1 MRASCAAVLSAALP
15 PLCPARREPLAS
27 AGGLCPACWSKVAFI
42 TPPYCERLGIPFAYD
57 AGPGLLSME
66 AIAEPPAYGRAR
78 AVARY
83 DDIAR
88 TLVHS
93 LKYGDRLDLAPTLGR
108 LMAASGKGL
117 TAEADALV
125 PVPLHWSRLWGRRFN
140 QSAALAESIAAASG
154 LSVWH
159 DVLRRVK
166 PTAQQVGLS
175 RDERARNVQGA
186 FKVSEA
192 GTGRIAGRRLV
203 LVDDVLTSG
212 ATAESC
218 ARSLLRA
225 GAATVDVLVFA
236 RVVNAARLPI

>member
-1 MRASCAAVLSAALP
+1 
-15 PLCPARREPLAS
+15 
-27 AGGLCPACWSKVAFI
+27 
-42 TPPYCERLGIPFAYD
+42 
-57 AGPGLLSME
+57 ME
-66 AIAEPPAYGRAR
+66 AMANPPIYGRAR

-93 LKYGDRLDLAPTLGR
+93 LKYGDRLDLAPPLGR
-108 LMAASGKGL
+108 LMAAAGKVL
-117 TAEADALV
+117 IEDADAFV

-140 QSAALAESIAAASG
+140 QSAALAKSIAAESG
-154 LSVWH
+154 LPLWH
-159 DVLRRVK
+159 DVLKRVK

-186 FKVSEA
+186 FRVPDEAKAQVS
-192 GTGRIAGRRLV
+192 GRRLV

-212 ATAESC
+212 ATAEAC
-218 ARSLLRA
+218 ARGLLRA
-225 GAATVDVLVFA
+225 GAASVDVLVFA